1 MGLFESDVVAIMAAN
16 LVGVAF
22 YQCRYKHIASNLQ
35 ADDLFYFAVVVMCL
49 NMWNI
54 VLSLALPIKDR
65 YNDYHLIFIS
75 IASIVLFRVFS
86 KTIFNVFEYISFATS
101 SDESGE
107 AMGNTNS
114 VGCGSRRCKRV
125 VFNDKALVYNY
136 LDANMSLQHSTIRGT
151 LPQALKN
158 CLKLVWKPVAMY
170 AVMFAVCVAFIPSS
184 EFFVSTKVL
193 YSYHDTA
200 TIKTDHVLY
209 AMMLEFVTYMV
220 MSFYKVLKH
229 PQFSFFPYYTS
240 IATIFIWF
248 YASSLLLINTFCL
261 FIFNDILAIARYHD
275 LYESVEGNI
284 LSILSTK
291 LLIEW
296 VNCHHNDYDV
306 CAQMEAK
313 LQVIEQILTQS
324 CRFLNLIILGVVP
337 FVIWIIV
344 IEFRLKKV
352 LGAH

>member
-1 MGLFESDVVAIMAAN
+1 MGLFESDVVAIVATS

-22 YQCRYKHIASNLQ
+22 YQCRYKRIASHLQ
-35 ADDLFYFAVVVMCL
+35 ADDLFYFAVVVMGL
-49 NMWNI
+49 NVWNI
-54 VLSLALPIKDR
+54 VLSLDLPIKNR
-65 YNDYHLIFIS
+65 YNDYLLVFIS

-101 SDESGE
+101 SDESDE
-107 AMGNTNS
+107 PMGHANTVS
-114 VGCGSRRCKRV
+114 GSSRRCKRV
-125 VFNDKALVYNY
+125 VFNDKALIYNY
-136 LDANMSLQHSTIRGT
+136 LDANMSLQHATIKGS

-158 CLKLVWKPVAMY
+158 CLKRAWKPAAVY
-170 AVMFAVCVAFIPSS
+170 AVMFALCVAFIPSS
-184 EFFVSTKVL
+184 EFFVSTKVF
-193 YSYHDTA
+193 YSYHGTA
-200 TIKTDHVLY
+200 AIKTDHVLY

-248 YASSLLLINTFCL
+248 YASSLLLINTFCMFL
-261 FIFNDILAIARYHD
+261 FNDILAIARYHD
-275 LYESVEGNI
+275 LYENVEGNI

-296 VNCHHNDYDV
+296 VNCHHNDFDV

-313 LQVIEQILTQS
+313 LQVIGQILTQS
-324 CRFLNLIILGVVP
+324 CRFLNIIILGVVP

-352 LGAH
+352 HSAH